1 MAWSRAALRRR
12 IRNAKGP
19 STTSV
24 MNQQLAPPPVP
35 CASRLIDQYIGAVW
49 DRDAKRI
56 EQSVQTR
63 NLLIENVKRNDLI
76 ERVHGKRPDE
86 VKL

>member
-1 MAWSRAALRRR
+1 
-12 IRNAKGP
+12 
-19 STTSV
+19 